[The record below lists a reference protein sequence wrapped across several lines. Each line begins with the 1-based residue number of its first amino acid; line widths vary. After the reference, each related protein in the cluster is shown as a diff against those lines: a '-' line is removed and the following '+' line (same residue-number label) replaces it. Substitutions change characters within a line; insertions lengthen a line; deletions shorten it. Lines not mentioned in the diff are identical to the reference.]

1 MVVGEGNGCTFGRIS
16 HPVRG
21 GTAEK
26 GGSTFGKEEGG
37 MEMSFGL
44 RDDEKHSE

>member
-1 MVVGEGNGCTFGRIS
+1 MVVRGKGCTFGRIS

-26 GGSTFGKEEGG
+26 GGSTCGKEEGG
-37 MEMSFGL
+37 MEMSFRL
-44 RDDEKHSE
+44 RDDEKLRE